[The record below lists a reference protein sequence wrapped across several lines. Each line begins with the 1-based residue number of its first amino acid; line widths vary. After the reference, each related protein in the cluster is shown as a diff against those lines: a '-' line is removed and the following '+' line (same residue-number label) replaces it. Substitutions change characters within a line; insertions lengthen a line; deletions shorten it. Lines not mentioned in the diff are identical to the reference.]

1 LEGIEAALDFTFGGR
16 VGSDAMGGAQG
27 GESAL
32 KLGVS
37 IEAIS
42 RSAMTKERKAIAVK
56 ASRTPSL
63 KAVRISWT

>member
-1 LEGIEAALDFTFGGR
+1 MQIGLYTDSVGQLDFEAALDFAFGGR
-16 VGSDAMGGAQG
+16 VGSDTMGGAQG

-42 RSAMTKERKAIAVK
+42 RSAMTEER
-56 ASRTPSL
+56 
-63 KAVRISWT
+63 